1 MEGGEASRSW
11 VDVAEPAKAE
21 KVVIGYAKRAKTVDI
36 EALKEHVWAI
46 INDMAGKAVPK
57 SKAAGAAASEGEL
70 LPFQAVVDKL
80 HERMP
85 PAKLSELS
93 ISYCFYCVLD
103 LANKKGL
110 EIVAGEFGDLE
121 SLSVR
126 LPAMAKGK

>member
-1 MEGGEASRSW
+1 MTCYKLDEDEGEADTHHQGPAITPTAASRNPR
-11 VDVAEPAKAE
+11 AERPWSTLE
-21 KVVIGYAKRAKTVDI
+21 PVFS
-36 EALKEHVWAI
+36 
-46 INDMAGKAVPK
+46 AGKAVPK